1 MAAPWWEHPRRPPA
15 QKSMDRFAVLWM
27 KAYATC
33 CDLSEAARIWMAD
46 ARADGWRIDG
56 KLYLQEPLSRACTM
70 TREDLRA
77 ICICRNEPPILRH
90 LPAGCITLWKGCD
103 RDSRAVD
110 IRLADD
116 KAVSRRGGRVMRS
129 EARRASAYPKFAD
142 RIHGRNMSDRLIGR

>member
-1 MAAPWWEHPRRPPA
+1 MPSFMAGGSRRSGASARPTKGKWRNKMAAPWWEHPRRPPA

-33 CDLSEAARIWMAD
+33 CDLSETARIWMAD

-90 LPAGCITLWKGCD
+90 LPAGCITLWKGAAEIPAPLVYD
-103 RDSRAVD
+103 WPTIKRFRA
-110 IRLADD
+110 
-116 KAVSRRGGRVMRS
+116 
-129 EARRASAYPKFAD
+129 EA
-142 RIHGRNMSDRLIGR
+142 GV